1 MNVDIRDTVV
11 LNALGP
17 LDLELY
23 LKSRGWNESFIM
35 PDKYSVWITRDGN
48 NEEYEIT
55 LPLDR
60 TVIDYALRIGELLNT
75 LELAENRSQTEI
87 YNDLKTTSADII
99 RLKFSLPNSSGGS
112 IPIEKGVEIVNNV
125 WGMMMASACSTIEP
139 RPIFQARKPNQAVDY
154 MKKVRL
160 GQTEQGSYVVTVLS
174 PVSPEINIK
183 QTKLLNAQNSED
195 PFERKVILNLST
207 ALAEMKYAAERAAV
221 KSSFEYF
228 EDAIEKGVS
237 ANLCEA
243 VARLSSYN
251 DQYQDLYV
259 SFSLSRNRPAIA
271 DVVKNVYLSADIMPV
286 LDEVARVFRESAP
299 RDDFEVRG
307 PVIRLERNEGSSAGK
322 ITVIAFI
329 DEKPRKIIFELPDEL
344 YHLAVQAHDQEK
356 TIACYGTLV
365 REGRTYFLK
374 NPGDLMIE
382 RE

>member
-1 MNVDIRDTVV
+1 MNVDIRDTEV

-329 DEKPRKIIFELPDEL
+329 DEKPRKISFELPDEL

>member
-329 DEKPRKIIFELPDEL
+329 DEKPRKISFELPDEL

>member
-1 MNVDIRDTVV
+1 MNVDIRDTEV